1 MSKKHFS
8 GDQSHRN
15 QDDYGRFSCEDLY
28 ELAKNGSESNR
39 ELILKIAERMK
50 EFRDK
55 HNDLVRI
62 TQEVSD
68 KQLAMAH
75 FVEKDHDDLGFLYNL
90 KDRLNNEITAL
101 DLRVKALEQ
110 TPDCSTERIDK
121 LEKAIRRNR
130 KKTGKQALVIC
141 GICGLLYAGY
151 KGLEAWKKEIQEKE
165 EAQNEKIRKLQD
177 DLLEIQCR
185 AYYND
190 TATATPDSKIVI
202 DSETESDG

>member
-62 TQEVSD
+62 TQKVSD

-110 TPDCSTERIDK
+110 APDRSTERIDK
-121 LEKAIRRNR
+121 LEKAIRRYR
-130 KKTGKQALVIC
+130 RKTGKQAVAIL
-141 GICGLLYAGY
+141 GLCGLLYAGY
-151 KGLEAWKKEIQEKE
+151 KGLEAWKKETQEKE

-177 DLLEIQCR
+177 DLNEIQCR
-185 AYYND
+185 TYYND
-190 TATATPDSKIVI
+190 TVTATPDSKIVI